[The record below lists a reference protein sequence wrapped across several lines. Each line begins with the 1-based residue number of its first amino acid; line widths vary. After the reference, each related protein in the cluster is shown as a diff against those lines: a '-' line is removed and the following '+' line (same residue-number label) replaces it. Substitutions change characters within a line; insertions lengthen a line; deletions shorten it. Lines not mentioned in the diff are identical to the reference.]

1 MTLKISI
8 TKFKRD
14 KMSSK
19 YPLAETNY
27 KILPSINSPDDLKRL
42 NIHELETLAGEIREF
57 IIDTISKTGG
67 HLGASLGVV
76 ELTLAVHYVF
86 NAPKDKIIWDTGHQ
100 GYVHKIITGRRDV
113 FHTIR
118 QFRGISGFL
127 KRSESIYDV
136 FGAGHASTSIS
147 AALGIA
153 TARDF
158 DGADYKVVA
167 IIGDGAMTAG
177 LAYEAMNN
185 AGMMRKNLIVILN
198 DNNMSIS
205 PNVWAVSKYFTD
217 LIASAHY
224 NKLKSFIWDLTGQL
238 DGMGDRIRKLAARVE
253 GGVKAIITPGMLF
266 EALGFRYFGPVN
278 GHNIAKLIKILN
290 EIKNLNGP
298 ILVHVITQKG
308 KGYKPAEEDEQKY
321 HGVTP
326 FDKITGKM
334 YKSDKPQPPSYTKVF
349 GEAVVQLAKRNNK
362 IVGITAAMPEGTGL
376 NILAKEIPERFFD
389 VGIAE
394 QHAVTFAAG
403 LATEGYIPIC
413 AIYSTFL
420 QRAFDQIIHDVALQH
435 LHVIFAI
442 DRAGLV
448 GADGP
453 THHGAFDLSYL
464 RLIPGMVIMAPKDE
478 SELRDMLYTATI
490 YNKGPVAIR
499 YPRGNG
505 VGVPLKDDFD
515 LIEIGK
521 SEILKEGRDIAILA
535 IGNMVYPALKSA
547 EILQRYGI
555 DAMVVNMRFVKPLD
569 EKLLDMI
576 FEKFNKVVTVEENTI
591 RGGFGSAVLEYAASK
606 GVVNVKFL
614 IHGIPDEFIEHGTQP
629 ELWQM
634 LKLDANGIAEKI
646 LETFEF
652 DKVLIPQKTHS

>member
-1 MTLKISI
+1 M
-8 TKFKRD
+8 D
-14 KMSSK
+14 G
-19 YPLAETNY
+19 NY
-27 KILPSINSPDDLKRL
+27 RILPRINSPNDLKGLSVR
-42 NIHELETLAGEIREF
+42 ELEELASEIREF
-57 IIDTISKTGG
+57 IIDTISKVGG

-86 NAPKDKIIWDTGHQ
+86 NAPRDKIVWDTGHQ

-118 QFRGISGFL
+118 QFKGISGFL

-158 DGADYKVVA
+158 DGQDYKVVA

-185 AGMMRKNLIVILN
+185 AGVLKKNLIVILN

-205 PNVWAVSKYFTD
+205 PNVWAVSKYFTE
-217 LIASAHY
+217 LIASSHY
-224 NKLKSFIWDLTGQL
+224 NKLKSFVWDLTGQL
-238 DGMGDRIRKLAARVE
+238 DSVGDRIRKLAARVE

-278 GHNIAKLIKILN
+278 GHNIQKLIRILS

-298 ILVHVITQKG
+298 ILLHVITQKG
-308 KGYKPAEEDEQKY
+308 KGYKPAEEDEQKL

-326 FDKITGKM
+326 FDKVTGKM

-349 GEAVVQLAKRNNK
+349 GEAVVQLARQNSK

-376 NILAKEIPERFFD
+376 NILKKEIPERFFD

-394 QHAVTFAAG
+394 QHAVTFSAG

-435 LHVIFAI
+435 LHVVFAL

-464 RLIPGMVIMAPKDE
+464 RLIPNMVIMAPKDE

-505 VGVPLKDDFD
+505 VGVPLKENFD

-521 SEILKEGRDIAILA
+521 AEILREGNDIAILA
-535 IGNMVYPALKSA
+535 VGSMVYPSLKAS
-547 EILQRYGI
+547 EKLSSYGI

-569 EKLLDMI
+569 EELLDYV
-576 FEKFNKVVTVEENTI
+576 FERFDKVVTVEENTI
-591 RGGFGSAVLEYAASK
+591 RGGFGSAVLEYAAMRGGK
-606 GVVNVKFL
+606 NVKFL
-614 IHGIPDEFIEHGTQP
+614 IHGIPDEFIEHGTQN
-629 ELWQM
+629 ELWRM
-634 LKLDANGIAEKI
+634 LKLDPDGIVERIIETFDFEILKDKTKI
-646 LETFEF
+646 LKNGE
-652 DKVLIPQKTHS
+652 S

>member
-1 MTLKISI
+1 M
-8 TKFKRD
+8 D
-14 KMSSK
+14 G
-19 YPLAETNY
+19 NY
-27 KILPSINSPDDLKRL
+27 RILPRINSPDDLKGLSVR
-42 NIHELETLAGEIREF
+42 ELEELASEIREF
-57 IIDTISKTGG
+57 IIDTISKVGG

-86 NAPKDKIIWDTGHQ
+86 NAPRDKIVWDTGHQ

-118 QFRGISGFL
+118 QFKGISGFL

-158 DGADYKVVA
+158 DGQDYKVVA

-185 AGMMRKNLIVILN
+185 AGVLKKNLIVILN

-205 PNVWAVSKYFTD
+205 PNVWAVSKYFTE
-217 LIASAHY
+217 LIASSHY
-224 NKLKSFIWDLTGQL
+224 NKLKSFVWDLTGQL
-238 DGMGDRIRKLAARVE
+238 DSVGDRIRKLAARVE

-278 GHNIAKLIKILN
+278 GHNIQKLIRILS

-298 ILVHVITQKG
+298 ILLHVITQKG
-308 KGYKPAEEDEQKY
+308 KGYKPAEEDEQKL

-326 FDKITGKM
+326 FDKVTGKM

-349 GEAVVQLAKRNNK
+349 GEAVVQLARQNSK

-376 NILAKEIPERFFD
+376 NILKKEIPERFFD

-394 QHAVTFAAG
+394 QHAVTFSAG

-435 LHVIFAI
+435 LHVVFAL

-448 GADGP
+448 GADGS

-464 RLIPGMVIMAPKDE
+464 RLIPNMVIMAPKDE

-505 VGVPLKDDFD
+505 VGVPLKENFD

-521 SEILKEGRDIAILA
+521 AEILREGNDIAILA
-535 IGNMVYPALKSA
+535 VGSMVYPSLKAS
-547 EILQRYGI
+547 EKLSSYGI

-569 EKLLDMI
+569 EELLDYV
-576 FEKFNKVVTVEENTI
+576 FERFDKVVTVEENTI
-591 RGGFGSAVLEYAASK
+591 RGGFGSAVLEYAAMR
-606 GVVNVKFL
+606 GVKNVKFL
-614 IHGIPDEFIEHGTQP
+614 IHGIPDEFIEHGTQN
-629 ELWQM
+629 ELWRM
-634 LKLDANGIAEKI
+634 LKLDPDGIVERIIETFDFEILKDKTKI
-646 LETFEF
+646 LKNGE
-652 DKVLIPQKTHS
+652 S

>member
-1 MTLKISI
+1 MELQDLS
-8 TKFKRD
+8 
-14 KMSSK
+14 
-19 YPLAETNY
+19 ANY
-27 KILPSINSPDDLKRL
+27 KILPKINSPDDLKQLSIR
-42 NIHELETLAGEIREF
+42 ELEILASEIREF
-57 IIDTISKTGG
+57 IIDTISKVGG

-86 NAPKDKIIWDTGHQ
+86 DTPKDKIIWDTGHQ

-118 QFRGISGFL
+118 QFKGISGFL

-158 DGADYKVVA
+158 DKANYKVIA

-185 AGMMRKNLIVILN
+185 AGMMKKNLIVILN

-217 LIASAHY
+217 LIASAQY

-238 DGMGDRIRKLAARVE
+238 DGIGDRIRKLAAKIE
-253 GGVKAIITPGMLF
+253 GGVKAVITPGMLF

-278 GHNIAKLIKILN
+278 GHNIAKLVRILN

-298 ILVHVITQKG
+298 ILLHVITQKG

-334 YKSDKPQPPSYTKVF
+334 YKSDKPEPPSYTKIF
-349 GEAVVQLAKRNNK
+349 GQTVVELAKMNSK

-420 QRAFDQIIHDVALQH
+420 QRAFDQIVHDVALQH

-464 RLIPGMVIMAPKDE
+464 RLIPGIVIMAPKDE

-499 YPRGNG
+499 YPRGSG
-505 VGVPLKDDFD
+505 VGVPIKNNFD

-521 SEILKEGRDIAILA
+521 AEVLKEGNDIAILA
-535 IGNMVYPALKSA
+535 IGNMVYPSLKSA
-547 EILQRYGI
+547 EILKRYGI

-569 EKLLDMI
+569 EELLDII
-576 FEKFNKVVTVEENTI
+576 FDKFDKVVTVEENTI

-606 GVVNVKFL
+606 GITNVKFL
-614 IHGIPDEFIEHGTQP
+614 IHGIPDEFIEHGTQK
-629 ELWQM
+629 ELWHM
-634 LKLDANGIAEKI
+634 LKLDPEGIAEKI
-646 LETFEF
+646 LEKFEF
-652 DKVLIPQKTHS
+652 DKFQTSQKTELIEKHGKS

>member
-1 MTLKISI
+1 M
-8 TKFKRD
+8 D
-14 KMSSK
+14 G
-19 YPLAETNY
+19 NY
-27 KILPSINSPDDLKRL
+27 RILPRINSPDDLKGLSVR
-42 NIHELETLAGEIREF
+42 ELEELASEIREF
-57 IIDTISKTGG
+57 IIDTISKVGG

-86 NAPKDKIIWDTGHQ
+86 NAPRDKIVWDTGHQ

-118 QFRGISGFL
+118 QFKGISGFL

-158 DGADYKVVA
+158 DGQDYKVVA

-185 AGMMRKNLIVILN
+185 AGVLKKNLIVILN

-205 PNVWAVSKYFTD
+205 PNVWAVSKYFTE
-217 LIASAHY
+217 LIASSHY
-224 NKLKSFIWDLTGQL
+224 NKLKSFVWDLTGQL
-238 DGMGDRIRKLAARVE
+238 DSVGDRIRKLAARVE

-278 GHNIAKLIKILN
+278 GHNIQKLIRILS

-298 ILVHVITQKG
+298 ILLHVITQKG
-308 KGYKPAEEDEQKY
+308 KGYKPAEEDEQKL

-326 FDKITGKM
+326 FDKVTGKM

-349 GEAVVQLAKRNNK
+349 GEAVVQLARQNSK

-376 NILAKEIPERFFD
+376 NILKKEIPERFFD

-394 QHAVTFAAG
+394 QHAVTFSAG

-435 LHVIFAI
+435 LHVVFAL

-464 RLIPGMVIMAPKDE
+464 RLIPNMVIMAPKDE

-505 VGVPLKDDFD
+505 VGVPLKENFD

-521 SEILKEGRDIAILA
+521 AEILREGNDIAILA
-535 IGNMVYPALKSA
+535 VGSMVYPSLKAS
-547 EILQRYGI
+547 EKLSSYGI

-569 EKLLDMI
+569 EELLDYV
-576 FEKFNKVVTVEENTI
+576 FERFDKVVTVEENTI
-591 RGGFGSAVLEYAASK
+591 RGGFGSAVLEYAAMR
-606 GVVNVKFL
+606 GVKNVKFL
-614 IHGIPDEFIEHGTQP
+614 IHGIPDEFIEHGTQN
-629 ELWQM
+629 ELWRM
-634 LKLDANGIAEKI
+634 LKLDPDGIVERIIEAFDFEILKDKTKI
-646 LETFEF
+646 LKNGE
-652 DKVLIPQKTHS
+652 S